1 MSYFSVEGV
10 DKGEGVEQV
19 ERVENDMRNPNQYD
33 GYQGSMSNHP
43 MVYDDLIRLLNGES
57 NSLASPEDGFRTV
70 KAIEKIYSNVHVS

>member
-1 MSYFSVEGV
+1 
-10 DKGEGVEQV
+10 
-19 ERVENDMRNPNQYD
+19 
-33 GYQGSMSNHP
+33 MSNHP

>member
-1 MSYFSVEGV
+1 
-10 DKGEGVEQV
+10 
-19 ERVENDMRNPNQYD
+19 MRNPNQYD